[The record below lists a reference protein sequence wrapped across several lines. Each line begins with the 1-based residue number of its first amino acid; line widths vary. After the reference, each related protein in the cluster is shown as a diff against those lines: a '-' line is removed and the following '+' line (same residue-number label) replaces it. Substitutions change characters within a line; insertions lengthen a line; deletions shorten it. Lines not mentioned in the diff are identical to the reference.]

1 MKIIL
6 SAFRKDLPEHVNLRN
21 HTELYNIL
29 RMKYGKVLCCV
40 GSYMGD
46 MELSVLIEVAA
57 PNLAHIKV
65 LMERYQQET
74 CLFIWN
80 DSVAEFYQPNKS
92 FDTSSKMHNVSIHD
106 ECMPIGDYTLVLKT
120 KEYIYVS

>member
-1 MKIIL
+1 
-6 SAFRKDLPEHVNLRN
+6 
-21 HTELYNIL
+21 
-29 RMKYGKVLCCV
+29 MKYGNVFCCV

-65 LMERYQQET
+65 LMERYGQET
-74 CLFIWN
+74 CLLIWN
-80 DSVAEFYQPNKS
+80 DSVADFYQPNKS
-92 FDTSSKMHNVSIHD
+92 FDAQAAMFNV
-106 ECMPIGDYTLVLKT
+106 EVRATPKLGDYTRVLKT